1 MGKDSESIMLRAL
14 GMRFSG
20 VAAVAGAAV
29 LAQAPVQ
36 NHCQVPCGIFDD
48 PLRVAQL
55 KEEATTIRK
64 ATAQVKAAEE
74 KKSEDSLQH
83 INQVTR
89 WILTKEEHASKIIT
103 LVAEYLLCQR
113 VKAGAFKNKEDYW
126 QALELHHALMQAA
139 MKTKQT
145 LDPKACDDLD
155 HLIADVGAMYTKH

>member
-1 MGKDSESIMLRAL
+1 MLRAL

-55 KEEATTIRK
+55 KEVRILPVRAPRAPGYMQDATTIRK
-64 ATAQVKAAEE
+64 AMAQVKAAEE
-74 KKSEDSLQH
+74 KKAEDSLQH
-83 INQVTR
+83 INQVCSPVHADRSEVLLEVTR

-113 VKAGAFKNKEDYW
+113 VKAG
-126 QALELHHALMQAA
+126 
-139 MKTKQT
+139 
-145 LDPKACDDLD
+145 
-155 HLIADVGAMYTKH
+155 